1 MSTDRQPDVP
11 QQPAGDAAVRVSVP
25 RALLARIERKLSE
38 TWPYPREEVQALE
51 ALLRGGHAVDAD
63 RPADVLSSSA
73 AAVGPLAEDVGD
85 RALRDMLTDART
97 ELEQVR
103 DALGVSYEPHQSL
116 HERTLEAA
124 RALSTVPGNGAPTSD
139 PLRTTLVGHLML
151 LVSAGRRGEID
162 KQRIDAAYRFLNDAG
177 FNRRYRLS
185 ADAEAQTTAKR
196 PIAPPVG
203 GADGVRD
210 DIAWRLVRDAF
221 GVSYEPHRS
230 LDERKHD
237 MERGP
242 SSVIG
247 DGIAWRLHA
256 NGLYGILSEITG
268 AGVLSRHGDGDLS
281 DRVALAIANHE
292 RMAAEAAATQSSS
305 TPAAP
310 APGNP
315 LLMHIEWLHDSL
327 REAGHCIDGGR
338 CHHACG
344 ESGNCFRQDGCVPLT
359 GSGLTD
365 DWRLPVGGDD
375 RRLDVPAQVGNGI
388 FGAGT
393 KWSTVIAAAQRN
405 HVHMQRPE
413 MEALR
418 IAGARPLM
426 ESLEANPSVA
436 VLSGDPT
443 VAESTLREL
452 HARARVQGVDH
463 WIENARVALG
473 EDSNMQMNATAM
485 RRLLQTNANVIGLL
499 RQARD
504 ELGMVEWENDP
515 PSRVTDLLSEIE
527 AVSRLRPESA

>member
-1 MSTDRQPDVP
+1 MSTDRQPDVLH
-11 QQPAGDAAVRVSVP
+11 QPAGGAAVRVSVP

-51 ALLRGGHAVDAD
+51 ALLRGDHAVDAD
-63 RPADVLSSSA
+63 RPADVLSISA
-73 AAVGPLAEDVGD
+73 AAAGPLAEDVGD
-85 RALRDMLTDART
+85 RALRDMLTDARA

-116 HERTLEAA
+116 HERTIEAA
-124 RALSTVPGNGAPTSD
+124 RALSTVPGNSAPTSD

-151 LVSAGRRGEID
+151 LVSAGRRGEVD
-162 KQRIDAAYRFLNDAG
+162 KQRVDAAYRFLNDTG
-177 FNRRYRLS
+177 FNRPYRLS
-185 ADAEAQTTAKR
+185 ADAA
-196 PIAPPVG
+196 
-203 GADGVRD
+203 
-210 DIAWRLVRDAF
+210 
-221 GVSYEPHRS
+221 YEPHRS

-237 MERGP
+237 TERGP
-242 SSVIG
+242 SSVLG

-268 AGVLSRHGDGDLS
+268 TGVLSRHGDGDLS

-292 RMAAEAAATQSSS
+292 RMAAEAPAPQSSS
-305 TPAAP
+305 TTAAP

-344 ESGNCFRQDGCVPLT
+344 ESGTCFRQDGCVPLT

-375 RRLDVPAQVGNGI
+375 RRLDAPAQVGNGI

-393 KWSTVIAAAQRN
+393 KWSTVIAAAQRH
-405 HVHMQRPE
+405 HVYMQRPE

-426 ESLEANPSVA
+426 ESLAANPSAA

-463 WIENARVALG
+463 WIENVQVALG
-473 EDSNMQMNATAM
+473 EDRNMQMNATAM

-527 AVSRLRPESA
+527 AVSRLGPESA